1 MGELFRGRLLV
12 VLTRAVKDP
21 QLGNHLAA
29 APRGR
34 SREARSETMVCTRV
48 YRCVCQ
54 GQGGQRAK
62 RGVGSCWKT
71 RLPNTKHTEGSCVRP
86 GHLTTPTGAPGSSEA
101 AESSSPGPPHRPP
114 TCRGL
119 RSDGGFLGHS
129 LLKSIT
135 PQARFQLC
143 RLLPS
148 GHNTPNH
155 PPHHAGLL
163 RKVLAHTAGTIFRGA
178 WAQSAGS
185 WLPGRAGSPGRGS
198 LGVST
203 AGFPNTACL
212 PSS

>member
-1 MGELFRGRLLV
+1 M

-21 QLGNHLAA
+21 QPGNHPAA

-34 SREARSETMVCTRV
+34 SRDARSETMVCTRLH
-48 YRCVCQ
+48 RCVCQ
-54 GQGGQRAK
+54 GRGGQRAK

-129 LLKSIT
+129 LLNVNHSSGTVSALPAPAIWT
-135 PQARFQLC
+135 QHTEPPASPCRSAPQGAGAHSGYHLHGGLGPEC
-143 RLLPS
+143 RLTAPRKGRLSRPGQSGSQHGWLSQHRLP
-148 GHNTPNH
+148 
-155 PPHHAGLL
+155 
-163 RKVLAHTAGTIFRGA
+163 
-178 WAQSAGS
+178 AQQ
-185 WLPGRAGSPGRGS
+185 LTRM
-198 LGVST
+198 ST
-203 AGFPNTACL
+203 
-212 PSS
+212 